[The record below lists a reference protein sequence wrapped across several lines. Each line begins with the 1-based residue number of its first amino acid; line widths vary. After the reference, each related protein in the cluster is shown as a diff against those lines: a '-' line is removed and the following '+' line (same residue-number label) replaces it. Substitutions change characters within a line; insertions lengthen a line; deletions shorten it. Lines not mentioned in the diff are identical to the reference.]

1 MKEPSISHSYWS
13 QTPLLST
20 GKHPAGIRDT
30 RPSEGDSGVLDAKTF
45 DAVETDQLFDSINH
59 AVTHAG
65 QSVLYRS
72 LARPGT
78 DTALVRKKQEA
89 LHELESSPHLR
100 EALQRFVES
109 MKQGEQSLYQ
119 LLYGTFTGGLAVDN
133 SRGGKDEMEFSGY
146 GYHQFV
152 DGTGFAIDLVE
163 TVETLPQPQSA
174 YLSDLFQAIRDFGSS
189 RIYSLMRGPVYV
201 TEGKFKTQEEK
212 PRYFPIPRFRPSM
225 FKPVPVFFAL
235 IALGAA
241 LYFFQGLLAS
251 FGIAYL
257 GYGILVLAVPILPVL
272 LIAIAASDRDSVIYP
287 LRKLFKHSPELARVL
302 DTFGM
307 IDELLSFHRYSMTFG
322 GKMVLPEIME
332 SGRHSLSVTEAR
344 NPLLARTNP
353 NYVPNDILLDDTGRL
368 LVITGPNSGGKTAY
382 CKTVVQIQLLGQIG
396 CYIPA
401 ATAAMVL
408 AEHIFYQV
416 PDPGHLDEGIGRF
429 GHELK
434 RTREI
439 FFNSTARS
447 LVVLDE
453 LSEGTTFEEKMELS
467 EYVLAGFYKLGAST
481 LLVTHNHELCERLQG
496 KGIGRYLQGEFL
508 PQGPTYRLI
517 PGVSRVSHADRVA
530 AALGFSKEDVEKH
543 LAARRL

>member
-1 MKEPSISHSYWS
+1 MNSPSAPNSYWN
-13 QTPLLST
+13 QKPALSR
-20 GKHPAGIRDT
+20 GQKPSGIRDS
-30 RPSEGDSGVLDAKTF
+30 RPKEDDYGVLDAKTF
-45 DAVETDQLFDSINH
+45 DAIEADELFDSVNH
-59 AVTHAG
+59 AITHAG

-72 LARPGT
+72 LARPET
-78 DTALVRKKQEA
+78 DAALIQKKQEA
-89 LHELESSPHLR
+89 VRELASNSILR
-100 EALQRFVES
+100 EALQHFVDT
-109 MKQGEQSLYQ
+109 MKEGEQSLYH
-119 LLYGTFTGGLAVDN
+119 LLYGTFTGGIAIDN

-146 GYHQFV
+146 GYHQFI
-152 DGTGFAIDLVE
+152 DGTGFAIDMVE
-163 TVETLPQPQSA
+163 TVEILPQPQSD
-174 YLSDLFQAIRDFGSS
+174 YLRELFQAVRDFGKS

-201 TEGKFKTQEEK
+201 SEGKFKTREEK
-212 PRYFPIPRFRPSM
+212 PRYLPLSRFTPSM
-225 FKPVPVFFAL
+225 FKPIPVFFVVAAL
-235 IALGAA
+235 AAA

-257 GYGILVLAVPILPVL
+257 GYGILVLAVPILPVV
-272 LIAIAASDRDSVIYP
+272 LIAIAASDRDTVIYP
-287 LRKLFKHSPELARVL
+287 LRKLFKHSPELARLVDVL
-302 DTFGM
+302 GM
-307 IDELLSFHRYSMTFG
+307 LDELLSFHRYSAAFG
-322 GKMVLPEIME
+322 GKMTLPEISE
-332 SGRHSLSVTEAR
+332 SDRHALEVTEAR
-344 NPLLARTNP
+344 NPVLAKANS
-353 NYVPNDILLDDTGRL
+353 NYVPNDVSLDDAGRL

-396 CYIPA
+396 CPIPA
-401 ATAAMVL
+401 ASARLVL

-416 PDPGHLDEGIGRF
+416 PDPGHLDEGMGRF

-439 FFNSTARS
+439 FFNSTSRS

-481 LLVTHNHELCERLQG
+481 LLVTHNHELCERLQD
-496 KGIGRYLQGEFL
+496 KGIGRYLQGEFS

-543 LAARRL
+543 LASRG